1 MECLLVVV
9 IVGAVALAIVGSRR
23 LQVLNRRLD
32 ELNARLQRLETAP
45 VQPAEPRPEPAPIE
59 TAPPVLET
67 VPAPEPV
74 PIPVIPPPL
83 PLPEA
88 APAPGLGARLRALT
102 NQQETADRPAASL
115 EERLGARLPV
125 WIGSI
130 ALALAGAFLV
140 KYSFDQGLLSPAIRV
155 ALGVVFG
162 VVLLAAGEW
171 LRKPSSTISQGLSA
185 AGIADLFACFLAA
198 VHLYQLISP
207 AVGFAFMALTAIVAV
222 LLSLRQGVMVAL
234 IGLAGGF
241 LTPALIRTGEPD
253 ARNLFGYLLV
263 LVVAVAAV
271 SWSRGWRMVTAFAW
285 AGGLLWVLV
294 WLEGPFQPGDAP
306 WLSLFLIASAVA
318 AVVADL
324 AQARRAGLPE
334 GKPAAPWS
342 LWLSWGTLAAAIS
355 GLALVTGASG
365 YTPIEWAFVGLLAAG
380 ILVLARLRP
389 GFEGLIWVAAAAPV
403 VLLAAWGFDLEPAE
417 TGRFL
422 WTALAF
428 GILLAGGAYL
438 AHRGAAHP
446 GRWASLSAASGLA
459 LFLLAWASTRD
470 DAGFSWG
477 LLAMGLAA
485 LYLIASLPV
494 VRRRGLP
501 GTDAALAALAVAA
514 TTFISLAVPL
524 ELENQWLTVAWALE
538 AAALTWLSGRLRL
551 PALLL
556 MARLLALLTAVR
568 LLLNPEVF
576 NYPIGEHPLFNWLL
590 YGYGVPLLA
599 FAAAAWL
606 ARRQE
611 QESWARQLEWGALAF
626 ATALATLLIRQFF
639 HPGEPGTLETGFLET
654 GTIAAAWLLLGW
666 GLLAANRRRRESRL
680 DTLEKG
686 GRILLAAGAALAIAW
701 PVLLANPLWDRQEVG
716 TVPVFNLLLWA
727 YGLPAA
733 LAVLGAR
740 ELRPRGSRKVPALLA
755 VTALVLTFVL
765 VSLQVRQ
772 AFHGTY
778 LLGPTPVAE
787 QYSYSAAWV
796 LFGIVLLVLGA
807 AYRGQVLRR
816 ASLVVMMLAV
826 GKVFLY
832 DTANLSD
839 LYRVFSF
846 LGLGLS
852 LLLLAWVYQ
861 RFVFV
866 KEPR

>member
-9 IVGAVALAIVGSRR
+9 IVVAAALAVVGYRRIQGLGRR
-23 LQVLNRRLD
+23 LE
-32 ELNARLQRLETAP
+32 ELNARLQRLESPQITP
-45 VQPAEPRPEPAPIE
+45 IQPAEHPEPAPIPVE
-59 TAPPVLET
+59 TAPPISVQ
-67 VPAPEPV
+67 PAPEPV
-74 PIPVIPPPL
+74 PVPVIPPPL

-88 APAPGLGARLRALT
+88 APGLGARLRALA
-102 NQQETADRPAASL
+102 NQPETADRPAASL

-140 KYSFDQGLLSPAIRV
+140 KYSFDQGLLSPTIRV

-162 VVLLAAGEW
+162 IVLLAAGEGF
-171 LRKPSSTISQGLSA
+171 RRPSPAISQGLSA

-198 VHLYQLISP
+198 VHLYELISP
-207 AVGFAFMALTAIVAV
+207 ALGFAFMALTAIVAV

-263 LVVAVAAV
+263 LVIAVAAV
-271 SWSRGWRMVTAFAW
+271 SWSRGWRMMTGLAW
-285 AGGLLWVLV
+285 IGGLLWVLV

-306 WLSLFLIASAVA
+306 WLSLFLIASAAA

-324 AQARRAGLPE
+324 AQGRRADRPE
-334 GKPAAPWS
+334 TEEADPWKI
-342 LWLSWGTLAAAIS
+342 WLSWGTLAAAIS
-355 GLALVTGASG
+355 ALALVTGASG
-365 YTPIEWAFVGLLAAG
+365 YTPIEWAFVALLAAG

-389 GFEGLIWVAAAAPV
+389 GFEGLAWVAAAAPV
-403 VLLAAWGFDLEPAE
+403 VLLAAWGFDLQPEE

-422 WTALAF
+422 WTALGF
-428 GILLAGGAYL
+428 GLLLAGGAYL

-446 GRWASLSAASGLA
+446 GRWASLSAASGLL
-459 LFLLAWASTRD
+459 LFLLAWASTHD
-470 DAGFSWG
+470 DAGLSWG

-485 LYLIASLPV
+485 LYLIAAMPV
-494 VRRRGLP
+494 VRRRDLP
-501 GTDAALAALAVAA
+501 GTDAALAALAVAT

-538 AAALTWLSGRLRL
+538 IAALTWLSGRLRL
-551 PALLL
+551 PALLV
-556 MARLLALLTAVR
+556 MARLLALFTAVR

-611 QESWARQLEWGALAF
+611 QESWARQLEWGSLAF
-626 ATALATLLIRQFF
+626 GTALVTLQVRQLF

-654 GTIAAAWLLLGW
+654 GTIAAAWLLLGL
-666 GLLAANRRRRESRL
+666 GLLTANRERRL
-680 DTLEKG
+680 DTLERG

-716 TVPVFNLLLWA
+716 AVPVFNFLLWA

-740 ELRPRGSRKVPALLA
+740 ELRPRGSRKVPVLLA
-755 VTALVLTFVL
+755 VSALVLTFVL

-778 LLGPTPVAE
+778 LLGPTLIAE
-787 QYSYSAAWV
+787 QYSYSAAWI
-796 LFGIVLLVLGA
+796 LFGILLLVLGA
-807 AYRGQVLRR
+807 VSRGQVLRR

-866 KEPR
+866 KEPQ